1 MTLAELV
8 NQQEELEKKVS
19 QRLIDV
25 EDIRSALFEENC
37 ENTGKTLKIAIENA
51 HKIKQVEID
60 LGNLEIM
67 DISRKEQLKSNIQI
81 CHAKISKY

>member
-1 MTLAELV
+1 M
-8 NQQEELEKKVS
+8 S

-37 ENTGKTLKIAIENA
+37 ENTGKTIDEVFKQIKNSSKIAIENA

-67 DISRKEQLKSNIQI
+67 HISRKEQLKSNIQI